1 MMDYENDGV
10 GKMEEVKDWRLPDLN
25 IKAAEASN
33 HSMPAVEEVLT
44 QVGRRGSNGKRVSKK
59 WWVLVVAV
67 LVVLVVVIPVAV
79 VESHNKS
86 TSNTSKDSGGDGP
99 IDKNDENEGDKDA
112 DEDIDHTGSANS
124 QGDGDGGDDSGGIPV
139 NHVQSGRNAVFSEVV
154 DYLVEQDVSHRS
166 ILETGNTPQKRAAEW
181 IANADKFN
189 LAVPTT
195 ARDDYGEGYKYVV
208 RYVMAVNFFAM
219 HGHEWDRNLYFMTN
233 RDGE

>member
-1 MMDYENDGV
+1 MMDNDDM
-10 GKMEEVKDWRLPDLN
+10 GKMEEVKDWRLADLN
-25 IKAAEASN
+25 IGAADPSN

-44 QVGRRGSNGKRVSKK
+44 QVGRRGSNGKKISKK
-59 WWVLVVAV
+59 WWVLMVAV

-79 VESHNKS
+79 VETNKS
-86 TSNTSKDSGGDGP
+86 TSSTSKDSGGDGP
-99 IDKNDENEGDKDA
+99 IDKNDDNEGEKDE
-112 DEDIDHTGSANS
+112 DEDINHTGSVNN
-124 QGDGDGGDDSGGIPV
+124 QGGGDDSGGSPV
-139 NHVQSGRNAVFSEVV
+139 SDVHSGRNAGFSEVV

-166 ILETGNTPQKRAAEW
+166 ILETANTPQNRAAEW

-219 HGHEWDRNLYFMTN
+219 HGHDWERNLYFMTD